1 MSKQK
6 AALPIKV
13 LPHFCVKILVMKT
26 NLNMKE
32 FITKAAGYQ
41 VILPLELSVLIP
53 KDDSVRMLSAVM
65 EREEILRLAISAGR
79 REKRRRIP
87 ALILLKVLVYGY
99 MNKLYSSRGIE
110 SACRRDINFMWLL
123 AGYPAPDHN
132 TLARFRKSV
141 DIEAVFIEVV
151 KLLHKADEV
160 AFENVFID
168 GTKFEAN
175 ANRYTFVWKGSVE
188 KHNARLLGKKEA
200 FLEEFNRHY
209 GVKFCS
215 LSGVLDYLDYAEFV
229 HGKGKRKSREQ
240 RDYETAS
247 ELYEKEQKYL
257 LYFEQ
262 FEGRKSFSKTDKGA
276 TFMRLKD
283 DHMRNGQLKPA
294 YNIQLAVES
303 EYIVEALVSSE
314 RGDQLTFIPMLDK
327 ISGSYNRRHKNV
339 SADAGYESEENYTYL
354 KKHGHTS
361 YIKPQ
366 NYEQRKKRAYALQ
379 IGRKE
384 NMTHDEA
391 ADIYT
396 CTSGKRLN
404 HIYDTK
410 RKSQSGYVSTV
421 AIYQCEDCSGC
432 ERRALCTQAQVGKN
446 KQLQVSRLFEQYR
459 QESLA
464 NIITEFGTQ
473 LRVNRSIQAEGA
485 FGVLKEDYEF
495 RRFLMRGKKNVTVEI
510 YLLCLAYNLN
520 KLHKNIQNGRLKFR
534 LHELKKE

>member
-1 MSKQK
+1 
-6 AALPIKV
+6 
-13 LPHFCVKILVMKT
+13 
-26 NLNMKE
+26 
-32 FITKAAGYQ
+32 
-41 VILPLELSVLIP
+41 
-53 KDDSVRMLSAVM
+53 
-65 EREEILRLAISAGR
+65 
-79 REKRRRIP
+79 
-87 ALILLKVLVYGY
+87 
-99 MNKLYSSRGIE
+99 
-110 SACRRDINFMWLL
+110 MWLL

-132 TLARFRKSV
+132 TIARFRKSA

-151 KLLHKADEV
+151 RLLHKAEEI

-175 ANRYTFVWKGSVE
+175 ANRYTFVWKGSVK

-200 FLEEFNRHY
+200 FLEEFNGRY

-240 RDYETAS
+240 RDYETAA
-247 ELYEKEQKYL
+247 ELYAKEQKYIG
-257 LYFEQ
+257 YFEQ

-294 YNIQLAVES
+294 YNVQLAVES
-303 EYIVEALVSSE
+303 EYIVEALVSHE
-314 RGDQLTFIPMLDK
+314 RSDQLTFIPMLDK
-327 ISGSYNRRHKNV
+327 ISCGYNRRHKNV
-339 SADAGYESEENYTYL
+339 STDAGYESEENYVYL
-354 KKHGHTS
+354 EKRKQAA

-366 NYEQRKKRAYALQ
+366 NYEQQKKRAYCNQ

-384 NMTHDEA
+384 NMTYDET
-391 ADIYT
+391 ADAYT
-396 CTSGKRLN
+396 CASGRRLN
-404 HIYDTK
+404 RIYDTK

-421 AIYQCEDCSGC
+421 AVYQCEDCSGC
-432 ERRALCTQAQVGKN
+432 GKRALCTQAQDGKN

-459 QESLA
+459 QESFA
-464 NIITEFGTQ
+464 NITTEFGTQ

-495 RRFLMRGKKNVTVEI
+495 RRFLMRGKANVTIEI

-520 KLHKNIQNGRLKFR
+520 KLHKNIQNNRLKFR